1 MKTFLMKTFITMSLF
16 AISYNLASQELP
28 VLSTTS
34 LYNVEQRFDHPENGN
49 YAKDTHNER
58 DQYVGPWEYS
68 QNGILFQLKIEKMD
82 QVINKIE
89 VPGFETRYNYSDQL
103 TLRYRLIK
111 NNILLFD
118 NLEGSDV
125 DPIANYAIKLSSY
138 NFADGRIWD
147 YTRNVRGSHTITR
160 LNTNPPKIIF
170 NLERFDYT
178 KLNDSSFYQDGQPL
192 FSIPQNGIEMVK
204 ID

>member
-1 MKTFLMKTFITMSLF
+1 MKTYIIMLLLMMCQ
-16 AISYNLASQELP
+16 NLASQELP

-34 LYNVEQRFDHPENGN
+34 LYNGEVYHSENGN
-49 YAKDTHNER
+49 YAEDTHNER
-58 DQYVGPWEYS
+58 DQYAGLWEYN
-68 QNGILFQLKIEKMD
+68 QNGILFQLRIEKMNR
-82 QVINKIE
+82 VINKIE

-103 TLRYRLIK
+103 TLRYRLVK
-111 NNILLFD
+111 NNVLLFD

-125 DPIANYAIKLSSY
+125 DPIANYAIKLGSNNYAS
-138 NFADGRIWD
+138 GRIWD
-147 YTRNVRGSHTITR
+147 RTRNVRGSHTITR
-160 LNTNPPKIIF
+160 LNTNPAKIIF

-178 KLNDSSFYQDGQPL
+178 KVNDSSFYQDGQPL